1 MRSASGCTL
10 SQYVRGISAD
20 RALTMVIGMT
30 RCLFRGA
37 HDSALALPLVS
48 RVFAAIFAVYAF
60 IWGVVSLGVV
70 SLSAIGVDFHSAEQS
85 MLMFGLL
92 LYVALFIWVFAVK
105 SLLRIWLVLGLGAAL
120 MLSAAWLLQP
130 LLLCQE
136 AAC

>member
-1 MRSASGCTL
+1 
-10 SQYVRGISAD
+10 
-20 RALTMVIGMT
+20 MVIGMT
-30 RCLFRGA
+30 RCLFRGGRMNN
-37 HDSALALPLVS
+37 ALALPLMS

-92 LYVALFIWVFAVK
+92 LYVVLFIWVFAVK
-105 SLLRIWLVLGLGAAL
+105 SLLRIWLVLGLGAVL

>member
-1 MRSASGCTL
+1 MTSAFG
-10 SQYVRGISAD
+10 
-20 RALTMVIGMT
+20 
-30 RCLFRGA
+30 
-37 HDSALALPLVS
+37 LPLVS
-48 RVFAAIFAVYAF
+48 RILAATFGVYAF
-60 IWGVVSLGVV
+60 IWGVVALGIV
-70 SLSAIGVDFHSAEQS
+70 SLSAIGVEFHSAEQS

-136 AAC
+136 AAG

>member
-1 MRSASGCTL
+1 
-10 SQYVRGISAD
+10 
-20 RALTMVIGMT
+20 MVIGMT

>member
-1 MRSASGCTL
+1 MN
-10 SQYVRGISAD
+10 
-20 RALTMVIGMT
+20 
-30 RCLFRGA
+30 
-37 HDSALALPLVS
+37 SALALPLVS
-48 RVFAAIFAVYAF
+48 RVFAAIFAVFAF

-85 MLMFGLL
+85 MLMLGLL
-92 LYVALFIWVFAVK
+92 LYVGLFIWVFAVK